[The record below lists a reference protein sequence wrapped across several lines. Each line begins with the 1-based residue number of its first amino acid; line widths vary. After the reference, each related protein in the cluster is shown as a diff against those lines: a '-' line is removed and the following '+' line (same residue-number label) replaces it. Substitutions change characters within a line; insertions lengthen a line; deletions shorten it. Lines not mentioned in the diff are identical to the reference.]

1 MRTFARFRLGAA
13 RKRQKTVDSRKIDR
27 NQNRKDTI
35 LQTVVENTKR
45 KGKKS
50 SNGGCKTELKGKERQ
65 NLKNDCKRDRKD
77 RKDGKN

>member
-27 NQNRKDTI
+27 NQNRKFFSFK
-35 LQTVVENTKR
+35 LQTVVENTER

-50 SNGGCKTELKGKERQ
+50 SNGGCKE
-65 NLKNDCKRDRKD
+65 RKD
-77 RKDGKN
+77 RIVRKGKTEFEERL

>member
-35 LQTVVENTKR
+35 LQTVVENTER

-50 SNGGCKTELKGKERQ
+50 SNGGCKE
-65 NLKNDCKRDRKD
+65 RKD
-77 RKDGKN
+77 RIVRKGKTEFEERL

>member
-35 LQTVVENTKR
+35 LQTVVENTER
-45 KGKKS
+45 KGK
-50 SNGGCKTELKGKERQ
+50 
-65 NLKNDCKRDRKD
+65 
-77 RKDGKN
+77 